1 MALFFR
7 ILVWS
12 LRTLHFLAYRQC
24 QRQAR
29 QARLKTTGSHPLN
42 ALFGNP
48 MEPVVFIRRDLT
60 SLPQCHYPDSGAIPN
75 YRYRQLSLG
84 KNCSSSS
91 SSSSSCSSC
100 SSSSSSFCLFSSFP
114 LKAKNLGWRV
124 NLNRRQIGFVSPQ
137 VVSPETDF
145 GKTVSPKTDFGKTVP
160 PETDFGKTV
169 SPETDFGKAV
179 SGKTKNRQIP
189 AP

>member
-48 MEPVVFIRRDLT
+48 MEPVVFI
-60 SLPQCHYPDSGAIPN
+60 GGVGI
-75 YRYRQLSLG
+75 
-84 KNCSSSS
+84 
-91 SSSSSCSSC
+91 
-100 SSSSSSFCLFSSFP
+100 
-114 LKAKNLGWRV
+114 
-124 NLNRRQIGFVSPQ
+124 
-137 VVSPETDF
+137 VVRLIMAET
-145 GKTVSPKTDFGKTVP
+145 
-160 PETDFGKTV
+160 
-169 SPETDFGKAV
+169 
-179 SGKTKNRQIP
+179 I
-189 AP
+189 